1 LESQKEMT
9 NEELLKQIEELHERV
24 LKIKAD
30 GVSAWNFK
38 SVLPK
43 IFDVVNE
50 SFDVMHDV
58 VKNLDQCSKK

>member
-1 LESQKEMT
+1 MT
-9 NEELLKQIEELHERV
+9 NNELLKKIEELHARV

-30 GVSAWNFK
+30 GISAWNFK

-50 SFDVMHDV
+50 SFDAMQDV
-58 VKNLDQCSKK
+58 VKNLDKCSKK